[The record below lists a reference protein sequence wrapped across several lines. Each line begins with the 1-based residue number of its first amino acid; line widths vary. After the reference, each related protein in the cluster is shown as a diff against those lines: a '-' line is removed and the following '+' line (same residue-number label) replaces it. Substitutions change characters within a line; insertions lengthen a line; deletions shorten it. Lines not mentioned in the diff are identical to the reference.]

1 MIEDVTILSLADRE
15 RWVAEQQDGGLPS
28 QSWHYALGMSVS
40 GVDPKLAVV
49 RSKGARMLMPF
60 YERAW
65 NGTIDIATL
74 LGLSGAS
81 IVPSSSAPLQLWRE
95 YAASRGWVAGYI
107 QLSAG
112 VTGEETWEE
121 SVVQTNTV
129 FWLSL
134 RDIHLNALSPTIRQ
148 RIRKAEKQNVTL
160 VPDRNVL
167 LPSLKTLYPTT
178 MQRVAS
184 PPHYHFSPETLEVWA
199 SDHTSLVLGAR
210 VAGSIEAVSL
220 FLVSGTHAE
229 YHLNAS
235 TEDGRDLAAWLIWNA
250 VLILQAKKVPVLD
263 LGVVCGPVMAFT
275 GSKSAF
281 MASPNRY

>member
-1 MIEDVTILSLADRE
+1 MAEDVTILSLADRE
-15 RWVAEQQDGGLPS
+15 RWVAEQQDRGLPS
-28 QSWHYALGMSVS
+28 QSWDYACGMSAS

-95 YAASRGWVAGYI
+95 YAASCGYVAGYI
-107 QLSAG
+107 QLSAA
-112 VTGEETWEE
+112 VTGEQTWQE

-160 VPDRNVL
+160 TYDRNVL
-167 LPSLKTLYPTT
+167 LPSRKTLYPTT

-184 PPHYHFSPETLEVWA
+184 PLHYRFSPETLDVWA
-199 SDHTSLVLGAR
+199 AGPTSVLLEAR
-210 VAGSIEAVSL
+210 VAGSIKAVSL

-235 TEDGRDLAAWLIWNA
+235 TADGRAGRLL
-250 VLILQAKKVPVLD
+250 VPE
-263 LGVVCGPVMAFT
+263 FF
-275 GSKSAF
+275 S
-281 MASPNRY
+281 MASAAGTSRRSSRNRWRRSARELSRRDSSNPARA